1 MDSVDLVKRFTEGF
15 NGFDFD
21 RLRDALELDPVTAE
35 SRMGEFGELHRQLID
50 PEIEID
56 LSAVEEYR
64 ILLPP
69 DGRGKGLVA
78 WGELWRS
85 WFESWQTNDVRHS
98 GWEGHGE
105 WVVVDVDSELRGR
118 SSGADV
124 RFTNAQLWRVREGKI
139 VAWSVFATRD
149 EALAT
154 IRTLG

>member
-1 MDSVDLVKRFTEGF
+1 MEGVDLVKRFAEAF
-15 NGFDFD
+15 NGFEFD
-21 RLRDALELDPVTAE
+21 RLRDALESNPATAE
-35 SRMGEFGELHRQLID
+35 SRMGEFVELHRRLID

-69 DGRGKGLVA
+69 DGRGSGLVA
-78 WGELWRS
+78 WRDLWRS
-85 WFESWQTNDVRHS
+85 WFESWQTNEVRHS

-118 SSGADV
+118 SSGAVV

-139 VAWSVFATRD
+139 VAWAVFATRED
-149 EALAT
+149 ALAHA
-154 IRTLG
+154 RALG